1 MPVNHHQRP
10 HSASAIKGQP
20 EAGDRMNHK
29 LDLFGNAMDNLEGAL
44 RKFQAGDDGDQN

>member
-1 MPVNHHQRP
+1 
-10 HSASAIKGQP
+10 
-20 EAGDRMNHK
+20 MNHK